1 MTDETPIPA
10 TRSGRRT
17 KGEVVDAELVE
28 EPTAPA
34 GASTEVATTEVA
46 TTEATPT
53 AAQEP
58 AVPEQQVVYVHLPA
72 APRKKGNRGVGSL
85 IALLSGILFAVVL
98 AFATGIIGVLAGN
111 HFTLSFVTNARFYI
125 PVLFFVIGFILL
137 VLIVNRASWWAY
149 IIGSVLVA
157 LFVYFGSIGAGLLLE
172 GIISRTPEEAALMYQ
187 VALRDPFVII
197 AGVMA
202 REVSIWM
209 GAAIASRGRRVK
221 ARNAEALA
229 KHESDVAA
237 QRAAQASPATS
248 TAPAV

>member
-10 TRSGRRT
+10 TRTTRRA
-17 KGEVVDAELVE
+17 KGEVVDAELVD
-28 EPTAPA
+28 EPTTPVA
-34 GASTEVATTEVA
+34 ASTEVATTEA
-46 TTEATPT
+46 PL
-53 AAQEP
+53 AAEHEP
-58 AVPEQQVVYVHLPA
+58 AAPEQQVVYVHVPA

-98 AFATGIIGVLAGN
+98 ALATAIIGVLAGN
-111 HFTLSFVTNARFYI
+111 HFTLVFITNARFYI
-125 PVLFFVIGFILL
+125 PVLFFVVGFVLL

-157 LFVYFGSIGAGLLLE
+157 LFVYFGSIGAGLLLQ
-172 GIISRTPEEAALMYQ
+172 GIISHTPEEAALMYQ
-187 VALRDPFVII
+187 VALRDPFVIV
-197 AGVMA
+197 AGVVA

-221 ARNAEALA
+221 ARNADALA
-229 KHESDVAA
+229 KHEADVAA

-248 TAPAV
+248 AAPAV

>member
-34 GASTEVATTEVA
+34 AASTEVATTDA
-46 TTEATPT
+46 PAIP
-53 AAQEP
+53 AQEP
-58 AVPEQQVVYVHLPA
+58 AAPEQQVVYVHLPA

-85 IALLSGILFAVVL
+85 IALLAGVVFAAVL
-98 AFATGIIGVLAGN
+98 ALATGIIGVLAGN
-111 HFTLSFVTNARFYI
+111 HFTLVFVTNARFYI
-125 PVLFFVIGFILL
+125 PVLFFVIGFVLL

-149 IIGSVLVA
+149 IIGSLFVA

-187 VALRDPFVII
+187 VALRNPFVIVS
-197 AGVMA
+197 ALLA
-202 REVSIWM
+202 REVSMWM

-221 ARNAEALA
+221 ARNADALA
-229 KHESDVAA
+229 KHEADVAA
-237 QRAAQASPATS
+237 QRASQASPATS